1 MDPSSDDPVGTQP
14 SLSNVEPT
22 EATHNHD
29 PELVFSAEQPIS
41 PNLNLDVDPQI
52 LEALKSKDRI
62 YVLKLGEVFE
72 ALIKERR

>member
-1 MDPSSDDPVGTQP
+1 MDPSDDPVGTQP
-14 SLSNVEPT
+14 SPFNVEPT
-22 EATHNHD
+22 EATHIHD
-29 PELVFSAEQPIS
+29 PELNFSAGQPIS
-41 PNLNLDVDPQI
+41 SNLNLDVDPQI